1 MIALGDGAVNVNLV
15 APAEVRPKLQRLLL
29 IAVGVGVILGMFF
42 GINFSWWVGVIVA
55 LVIAVPLVVIAV
67 AGMRRNQSIDGTVLT
82 SRSGPTRV
90 VDLATADSVTITVNR
105 SRVDQAMLRADNVAV
120 TLAVYSGERGRELPI
135 DAVAAL
141 ERGLRAAD
149 TLARHEV
156 IEPRADDAAADA
168 GPGDGRADG
177 PASLTELAGLLKA
190 HLRAEAMGTPLA
202 ERPLH
207 KAIQATGAGHAGTAV
222 TSAQVREITE

>member
-1 MIALGDGAVNVNLV
+1 MIVLADGAVNVNLV

-42 GINFSWWVGVIVA
+42 GVNFTWWAGVIVA

-67 AGMRRNQSIDGTVLT
+67 AGLRRNQSIEGTVLT

-90 VDLATADSVTITVNR
+90 VDLATAGSVAITVNR

-135 DAVAAL
+135 DSVAAL
-141 ERGLRAAD
+141 ERGLREAD

-156 IEPRADDAAADA
+156 IEPEADGSA
-168 GPGDGRADG
+168 GASVPDG
-177 PASLTELAGLLKA
+177 PATMTELADLLKA
-190 HLRAEAMGTPLA
+190 HLRAEAVGTPLP
-202 ERPLH
+202 ERPLY
-207 KAIQATGAGHAGTAV
+207 KAIQATGGGGHAGATV
-222 TSAQVREITE
+222 TSAQVRAITG

>member
-42 GINFSWWVGVIVA
+42 GINFTWWAGVIVA
-55 LVIAVPLVVIAV
+55 LVIAVPLVVVAV
-67 AGMRRNQSIDGTVLT
+67 AGMRRNQSIDGTVLI

-105 SRVDQAMLRADNVAV
+105 SRVEQAMLRADNVAV

-156 IEPRADDAAADA
+156 IESEADDAAAGA
-168 GPGDGRADG
+168 GPGDG
-177 PASLTELAGLLKA
+177 PASLTELADLLKA
-190 HLRAEAMGTPLA
+190 HLRAEAVGTPLA

-207 KAIQATGAGHAGTAV
+207 RAIQATGGGHAGSAV